1 MKLQQERLLV
11 QQLETEAAHM
21 HLAGQAGP
29 IGCSVRPFRD
39 HRYRSALA
47 QDRLRQPLHPEHLSR
62 LQDNLCMGVPD
73 AMQLGYTSAAS
84 IYIFSSLVTEAAGA
98 CICSPVNSPASLLLD
113 TASSHKQPEFWAG
126 SDNHHHADPQ
136 ALRDNA
142 ANSDRENGQSP
153 TPQTAHQHTPML
165 ERGPGNFMRLPSWSG
180 SAADKKVCRRQS
192 DSPYSDR
199 DAFTVNE
206 SPLRRSS
213 IDARNARYGCC
224 ISDSHRMCTS

>member
-21 HLAGQAGP
+21 HLAGEAGP
-29 IGCSVRPFRD
+29 IACSIRPFCV
-39 HRYRSALA
+39 HTYCSALA
-47 QDRLRQPLHPEHLSR
+47 QDRLRQPLGLEHMLW
-62 LQDNLCMGVPD
+62 LQDNVCMGILE
-73 AMQLGYTSAAS
+73 AIQLGYRSAAP
-84 IYIFSSLVTEAAGA
+84 IFILPSLVIEAAGA
-98 CICSPVNSPASLLLD
+98 CIRSPVTSPASLLLD
-113 TASSHKQPEFWAG
+113 TASSHKQPEFSAG
-126 SDNHHHADPQ
+126 SDNHHHAEPQ

-142 ANSDRENGQSP
+142 ANSDREDGQSP
-153 TPQTAHQHTPML
+153 TPQTAHQHTPVL

-224 ISDSHRMCTS
+224 ISDSHRMCSS